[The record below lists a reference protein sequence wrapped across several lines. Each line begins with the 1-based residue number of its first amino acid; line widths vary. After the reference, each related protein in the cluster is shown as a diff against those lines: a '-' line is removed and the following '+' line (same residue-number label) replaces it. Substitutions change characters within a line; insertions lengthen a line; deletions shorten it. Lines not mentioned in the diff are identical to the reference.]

1 MIVSCYIKVIANG
14 YITKKLDFAHL
25 NIWRLKMA
33 LDLNAI
39 RAKLNKLSG
48 GNSRRD
54 TLWRPQ
60 EGEEHVVRLISFPDN
75 DGQPFKERWF
85 YYNIGNNPGLLAPH
99 QFGEPDPIQELI
111 NELRSDGN
119 KESYELAKKL
129 YPKMRAYAAVI
140 VRGEEDKGVRL
151 WSFGKMVY
159 QSLLNIMLDEDYG
172 DITDPTD
179 GRDIKVVCTKPPG
192 RMYAQTDVRPR
203 GKATSLHKS
212 QKEATAWINSIPNL
226 DDMYSC
232 KSYDELGKIVNAWI
246 GGEEDEEDTGTP
258 RSTPSTEASSAPTTS
273 SSSKEDYSKKYQSL
287 DDAFADLEDDF

>member
-1 MIVSCYIKVIANG
+1 
-14 YITKKLDFAHL
+14 
-25 NIWRLKMA
+25 MA

-48 GNSRRD
+48 NSSRRD

-60 EGEEHVVRLISFPDN
+60 EGEEHVVRIIAFPDN

-99 QFGEPDPIQELI
+99 QFGNPDPIQELI

-172 DITDPTD
+172 DITDPTE
-179 GRDIKVVCTKPPG
+179 GRDVKVVCTKPPG
-192 RMYAQTDVRPR
+192 RMYAVTDVRPR
-203 GKATSLHKS
+203 GKATPLATS
-212 QKEATAWINSIPNL
+212 QKTAKDWITNIPNL
-226 DDMYSC
+226 DEMYSC
-232 KSYDELGKIVNAWI
+232 KSYDELENIVNAWI
-246 GGEEDEEDTGTP
+246 GGEDDSATNTNTGTS
-258 RSTPSTEASSAPTTS
+258 RNVTTATQDTTTDTPDESA
-273 SSSKEDYSKKYQSL
+273 KKYQSL